1 MARMTRHLLFRD
13 PGTRAALPLARGRS
27 LNRVA
32 PAAAT
37 LLLVASSSFAQTGG
51 SYDLSWSAIDGGGA
65 TFSTGSSYRVGSTI
79 GQPEAGTLS
88 AGAFA
93 LNGGFW
99 GGISGVAASTPTATV
114 TGTVPSTPTTT
125 APPSPSQTATEVA
138 TVPGNTPTPSIT
150 AIVATNTPSSSPT
163 SSRSP
168 LTTPT
173 ATVTATPSPTPSPT
187 PTLPACAGDCNQDGS
202 VTVDELIKGVNI
214 ALGTTSVDAC
224 PSADTNDDGAVTINE
239 LIASVNR
246 ALTGCM
252 TAEQGVRHDVVQSRA
267 RFASIQ

>member
-1 MARMTRHLLFRD
+1 MIRFLLCGD
-13 PGTRAALPLARGRS
+13 PATRAPLPLKRGRS
-27 LNRVA
+27 LHRVA
-32 PAAAT
+32 LAAAA
-37 LLLVASSSFAQTGG
+37 LLLVASSTLAQIGG
-51 SYDLSWSAIDGGGA
+51 SYDLTRSTIDGGGA
-65 TFSTGSSYRVGSTI
+65 TFSTGDGYRLGSTV
-79 GQPEAGTLS
+79 GQPDAGTLS
-88 AGAFA
+88 AGAFV
-93 LNGGFW
+93 LKGGFW
-99 GGISGVAASTPTATV
+99 GGINLETASTPTATV

-125 APPSPSQTATEVA
+125 APPSPTQTATAVP
-138 TVPGNTPTPSIT
+138 TVPGTTPTPSIT

-224 PSADTNDDGAVTINE
+224 SSFDANGDGAVTINE
-239 LIASVNR
+239 LIAAVNR
-246 ALTGCM
+246 ALNGCP
-252 TAEQGVRHDVVQSRA
+252 
-267 RFASIQ
+267 